1 MRAQLNNGILKE
13 YSDNTIISIGECT
26 GEDTYEIICDIPE
39 DFQNEFFNYEA
50 EIKEDKIIELKNTKN
65 NIIFV

>member
-1 MRAQLNNGILKE
+1 MRAQVNNGILKE
-13 YSDNTIISIGECT
+13 YPDNAIIAIGECI

-50 EIKEDKIIELKNTKN
+50 EIKEDKIIELNKIK
-65 NIIFV
+65 